1 MVSGGCVCAI
11 WWRYAEVVEVCGS
24 ICGHQNKIWRKM
36 GGKWAVERKWCCQG
50 PDIRGAGCPG
60 SESMDGFEDLREAR
74 SNPGKIQRNL
84 WMEIGEKWM
93 ES

>member
-1 MVSGGCVCAI
+1 MVGGMRKYMWAPKQNLVKNG
-11 WWRYAEVVEVCGS
+11 RKTGGGEEVVLPGAGRSGS
-24 ICGHQNKIWRKM
+24 W
-36 GGKWAVERKWCCQG
+36 
-50 PDIRGAGCPG
+50 PDVRGAGCPG
-60 SESMDGFEDLREAR
+60 YRAGCLGSRSVDGFEDRREER